1 MNYIVDMLKRALSK
15 KACLKHPVA
24 AVIETINQDYVLGWN
39 GAPTRG
45 AEHLECSR
53 KGQPHG
59 VGMQYCPTVHAERR
73 AISHAARDGAKKG
86 ISLEGATI
94 YMSEWFP
101 CADCAKSIIEAGIE
115 KIVTPDEF
123 YQDKNNRILMS
134 NLQNQPYNFEMAE
147 KLLYEAGIKCV
158 VDPSIRPPIKVMS

>member
-1 MNYIVDMLKRALSK
+1 LKLLWGGDMENIVDLLKTALSK

-24 AVIETINQDYVLGWN
+24 AVIKTVNQEYILGWN

-45 AEHLECSR
+45 LNHDECSR

-73 AISHAARDGAKKG
+73 AISHAARDGVSLDGG
-86 ISLEGATI
+86 II
-94 YMSEWFP
+94 YLSEWFP

-115 KIVTPDEF
+115 RIVTPDEF
-123 YQDKNNRILMS
+123 YQDNKNRILMP

-147 KLLYEAGIKCV
+147 KLLFEAGIKCV
-158 VDPSIRPPIKVMS
+158 VDHSIKVGR